1 MKGAQLMDNPAT
13 EAYQRAFGCVSFGA
27 LDCVRQSDGLAAY
40 SEEPC
45 QAAHPTSRE
54 FLNQL
59 N

>member
-1 MKGAQLMDNPAT
+1 MDNPAT
-13 EAYQRAFGCVSFGA
+13 EAYQRAFGGVSFGA

-45 QAAHPTSRE
+45 QATHPTSRE